1 MNGVTRLS
9 GVFGSNQVQERN
21 GGSQQQADAFR
32 EAMQEHHDGTAA
44 EREPDPPMRRGL
56 QPNAP
61 NGRKLDSEEHHV
73 DVVA

>member
-1 MNGVTRLS
+1 MDGVTGLS
-9 GVFGSNQVQERN
+9 RVFGSKQGQGRN

-44 EREPDPPMRRGL
+44 EREPEPPMRRGL

-61 NGRKLDSEEHHV
+61 NGRKPESEEHHV